1 LQSLNITIPYKEKVF
16 NLCSE
21 ISPVASKLKAI
32 NTLKLNSE
40 REWSA
45 TNTDV
50 EGFIYPLKKLNL
62 TKKQSIVL
70 GSGGA
75 ARSVI
80 QGLINLKISKIS
92 VVSRNKSSLDELIKN
107 FENPVIQN
115 MWNIV
120 HEFNISLEIIYDL
133 FDGIESDI
141 KQNVKIDTRKDLLIY
156 CYRVAGTVGLMMA
169 KILKVSKKQ
178 SLKSAIDL
186 GIAMQLTNISRDV
199 IEDSKKNRS
208 YINGSFEEI
217 NSTIKLADTF
227 YKNSFY
233 SIREIPLSFRFSILV
248 ARRIYRK
255 IGYKILKKKT
265 FENYSKSGKIYVSNF
280 EKVLETILSI
290 YDLIILSLL
299 NKNDD
304 QIEHDHLLI
313 NKEINLDERI

>member
-1 LQSLNITIPYKEKVF
+1 MSSKNYLSIYAKSFNWAGFFLPKKTYKNCSYLYDFCRVVDNIADDE
-16 NLCSE
+16 CE
-21 ISPVASKLKAI
+21 IEI
-32 NTLKLNSE
+32 
-40 REWSA
+40 
-45 TNTDV
+45 
-50 EGFIYPLKKLNL
+50 KKI
-62 TKKQSIVL
+62 KFQKFVSDFKQ
-70 GSGGA
+70 
-75 ARSVI
+75 
-80 QGLINLKISKIS
+80 
-92 VVSRNKSSLDELIKN
+92 KN
-107 FENPVIQN
+107 FEDPVIQK
-115 MWNIV
+115 MWNII

-208 YINGSFEEI
+208 YINGNFEEI

-265 FENYSKSGKIYVSNF
+265 FENYSKSGKIFVSNF

>member
-1 LQSLNITIPYKEKVF
+1 MPSKNYLSIYAKSFNWAGFFLPKKTYKNCSYLYDFCRVIDNIADDEG
-16 NLCSE
+16 E
-21 ISPVASKLKAI
+21 IEI
-32 NTLKLNSE
+32 
-40 REWSA
+40 
-45 TNTDV
+45 
-50 EGFIYPLKKLNL
+50 KKIKFQKFVNDF
-62 TKKQSIVL
+62 KQ
-70 GSGGA
+70 
-75 ARSVI
+75 
-80 QGLINLKISKIS
+80 
-92 VVSRNKSSLDELIKN
+92 KN

-115 MWNIV
+115 MWNII
-120 HEFNISLEIIYDL
+120 HEFSISLEIIYDL

-199 IEDSKKNRS
+199 IEDSKKNRC
-208 YINGSFEEI
+208 YINGNFEEI

-304 QIEHDHLLI
+304 LIEHDHLLI

>member
-1 LQSLNITIPYKEKVF
+1 MSQNYLSIYAKSFNWAGFFLPKETYLKCSNLYDFCRTLDNIADDEGIIDDKLRRFLNFKNNFINKEF
-16 NLCSE
+16 QNY
-21 ISPVASKLKAI
+21 I
-32 NTLKLNSE
+32 
-40 REWSA
+40 
-45 TNTDV
+45 
-50 EGFIYPLKKLNL
+50 
-62 TKKQSIVL
+62 
-70 GSGGA
+70 
-75 ARSVI
+75 
-80 QGLINLKISKIS
+80 
-92 VVSRNKSSLDELIKN
+92 IKN
-107 FENPVIQN
+107 
-115 MWNIV
+115 MWVLID
-120 HEFNISLEIIYDL
+120 EYNISTKIVEDL
-133 FDGIESDI
+133 FDGVESDI
-141 KQNVKIDTRKDLLIY
+141 QNEIRLNSKKELLIY
-156 CYRVAGTVGLMMA
+156 SYRVAGTVGLMMA

-208 YINGSFEEI
+208 YINGNFEEI

-233 SIREIPLSFRFSILV
+233 SIRKIPLSFRFSILV

>member
-1 LQSLNITIPYKEKVF
+1 MSSKNYLSIYAKSFNWAGFFLPKKTYKNCSYLYDFCRVVDNIADDED
-16 NLCSE
+16 E
-21 ISPVASKLKAI
+21 IEI
-32 NTLKLNSE
+32 
-40 REWSA
+40 
-45 TNTDV
+45 
-50 EGFIYPLKKLNL
+50 KKIKFQKFVNDF
-62 TKKQSIVL
+62 KQ
-70 GSGGA
+70 
-75 ARSVI
+75 
-80 QGLINLKISKIS
+80 
-92 VVSRNKSSLDELIKN
+92 KN

-115 MWNIV
+115 MWNIIN
-120 HEFNISLEIIYDL
+120 EFNISLEIIYDL

-169 KILKVSKKQ
+169 KILNVSKKQ

-208 YINGSFEEI
+208 YINGNFEEI